1 MSPGVPV
8 ILLADLSTLI
18 VQTTDLSEIDVAKI
32 EIGDV
37 VKVTFDALANTS
49 IPGKVS
55 AISLKNAAGSGVY
68 YTVSIELDETPR
80 ELRWGMSAFV
90 EITIGR

>member
-1 MSPGVPV
+1 MACQ
-8 ILLADLSTLI
+8 LCTLHSTA
-18 VQTTDLSEIDVAKI
+18 LSEIDVAKI
-32 EIGDV
+32 QIGDI

-49 IPGKVS
+49 IQGTVS

-68 YTVSIELDETPR
+68 YTVSIELDETPK

-90 EITIGR
+90 EITIGD